1 MRTRTVS
8 KCAQSSLD
16 QPKWQRHLSLEM
28 LEDRR
33 QLAAGPLIPNAFLV
47 NDTGASSTD
56 RYTSDPTITGAF
68 TVPNAGVQVK
78 DNNGVIGT
86 ATLANGMFTYNPLA
100 NDSALQN
107 WQGALTLQC
116 RMVQYNSYGGIV
128 STGAWGSFNLT
139 LDRVAPSSSG
149 IADIEVNENV
159 SPTNIDLSTDFSD
172 GGTPSANLNYQVVGN
187 TNPTLFSSVGISGST
202 LTLAY
207 APNQS
212 GSSGITVKVTDL
224 AGNCTSV
231 TFDVD
236 VDGVDQAPVI
246 TTFQVV
252 YQGNNIWMLSGTVT
266 DDSDPT
272 GDVVTF
278 GGVLADSDYQATV
291 QSDGTFSVAENI
303 DDLQSGFATAQ
314 TVDAQGLDSNT
325 AMYWVT

>member
-8 KCAQSSLD
+8 KCARNTPERSQW
-16 QPKWQRHLSLEM
+16 KRYLSLET

-33 QLAAGPLIPNAFLV
+33 QLAAGPVINNVSLV

-56 RYTSDPTITGAF
+56 RYTSDPTITGPFAMQ
-68 TVPNAGVQVK
+68 NAGVQVK

-86 ATLANGMFTYNPLA
+86 ANLANGAFTYNPLA

-116 RMVQYNSYGGIV
+116 RVVQYNSYGGII
-128 STGAWGSFNLT
+128 SSGAWSNFNLT

-291 QSDGTFSVAENI
+291 QSDGTFSVNEQI
-303 DDLQSGFATAQ
+303 DDLQIGVATAQ
-314 TVDAQGLDSNT
+314 TADPQGLESNT
-325 AMYWVT
+325 AMYRVA